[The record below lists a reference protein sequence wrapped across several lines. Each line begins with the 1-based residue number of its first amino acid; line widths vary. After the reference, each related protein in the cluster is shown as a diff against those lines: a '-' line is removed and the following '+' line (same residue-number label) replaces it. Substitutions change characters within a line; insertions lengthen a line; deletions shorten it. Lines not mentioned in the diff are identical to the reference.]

1 MENEEIKTEERKT
14 EPAGISKEDMQAAI
28 AQAVAEAVK
37 ATRESML
44 EEIQKKTLSTETE
57 EGEKTDYETIVGDIQ

>member
-1 MENEEIKTEERKT
+1 MENEEVEERKT
-14 EPAGISKEDMQAAI
+14 EPACISKEDMQAAI
-28 AQAVAEAVK
+28 EKAVADAVK

-57 EGEKTDYETIVGDIQ
+57 DSEKTDYDSIVEDIL

>member
-1 MENEEIKTEERKT
+1 MENEENKNEERKT

-28 AQAVAEAVK
+28 AQAVADAVK
-37 ATRESML
+37 ATRESIL
-44 EEIQKKTLSTETE
+44 EEIQKNTLSTETE